1 MFGVSFSHLRV
12 VKWLEATDSP
22 FSQLLKEIVDSNVS
36 MGTFKGIV
44 EELSKMVLLKDD
56 GVYSILLKNV
66 PLNCLCNRIEW
77 EVLEGHAARSGV
89 LHRPR

>member
-1 MFGVSFSHLRV
+1 MFGVPFSHLRV

-44 EELSKMVLLKDD
+44 
-56 GVYSILLKNV
+56 
-66 PLNCLCNRIEW
+66 
-77 EVLEGHAARSGV
+77 
-89 LHRPR
+89 